1 MMNSKKLLS
10 AILTGMLLISSLLPC
25 YAATTQDK
33 INDEKAAKERTE
45 SSLDDTKSRIN
56 SLQSLKNESEAY
68 LTELN
73 AQLEELKNTLE
84 QLQKD
89 FEAKQEELEK
99 VQKELAEAKKQE
111 AKQYEDMKLRIQFM
125 YEKSSIDYLD
135 MLLSSDSLT
144 DFLNR
149 ADNISQISEYDRQML
164 KEYQETKEKIK
175 EKQAQVKVEQAAIEA
190 LQEDSA
196 EKQGEVEEIVASTYN
211 QISEYAGD
219 LQDAA
224 SEEAAL
230 LSKISQQEA
239 SINGLL
245 KQAKD
250 EEAAAAAK
258 AKAEAQ
264 ARAKAEEDAKVTV
277 KEETPEQSAEVIPE
291 DTGGSEDTDDTAD
304 YETPSSDASDEETA
318 QEEVQDEP
326 ESENSESGSSNQGT
340 YLGTFKLT
348 AYCSCSSCCG
358 SWSGGPTASGA
369 MPSAGRTVAMGGV
382 SFGTKLLINGNVY
395 TVEDRGTAY
404 GHVDI
409 YMGSHSQALSF
420 GLQYAEVYQLN

>member
-1 MMNSKKLLS
+1 MNSKKLLS
-10 AILTGMLLISSLLPC
+10 VILAGTLLISSILPC

-33 INDEKAAKERTE
+33 IQDAKAEKEKTE
-45 SSLDDTKSRIN
+45 SSLSDTKSRIN
-56 SLQSLKNESEAY
+56 NLQSEKSESETY

-73 AQLEELKNTLE
+73 AQLEDLKNTLE

-89 FEAKQEELEK
+89 FDAKQIELEK
-99 VQKELAEAKKQE
+99 VQKELAEAKEQE
-111 AKQYEDMKLRIQFM
+111 ARQYEDMKLRIQFM

-135 MLLSSDSLT
+135 MLLSSDGFT
-144 DFLNR
+144 EFLNR

-164 KEYQETKEKIK
+164 KEYEQTKELIK
-175 EKQAQVKVEQAAIEA
+175 EKNAQVKEEKAAIEA
-190 LQEDSA
+190 LQAESA
-196 EKQGEVEEIVASTYN
+196 VKQGEVEEVVASTYN
-211 QISEYAGD
+211 QISEYTAE
-219 LQDAA
+219 LENAE
-224 SEEAAL
+224 SEEASL

-250 EEAAAAAK
+250 EEAAVAK

-264 ARAKAEEDAKVTV
+264 AKAEEEAKAAA
-277 KEETPEQSAEVIPE
+277 KEESQRQSADEAQEDASDSEQS
-291 DTGGSEDTDDTAD
+291 SDDYD
-304 YETPSSDASDEETA
+304 YEAPSSDNDDEGTA
-318 QEEVQDEP
+318 QEEVQEETKKEV
-326 ESENSESGSSNQGT
+326 ESESSDSGSGSQGN
-340 YLGTFKLT
+340 YLGSFKLT

-382 SFGTKLLINGNVY
+382 PFGTKLLINGNVY

-420 GLQYAEVYQLN
+420 GLKYADVYQMN

>member
-10 AILTGMLLISSLLPC
+10 AILTGVLLISSLLPC

-33 INDEKAAKERTE
+33 INDAKAAKERTE

-89 FEAKQEELEK
+89 FEAKQKELEK

-144 DFLNR
+144 DFLNQ

-211 QISEYAGD
+211 QISEYAAD
-219 LQDAA
+219 IHDAA

-230 LSKISQQEA
+230 LSKISQQET

-250 EEAAAAAK
+250 EEAAAK

-264 ARAKAEEDAKVTV
+264 ARAKAEEEAKATA
-277 KEETPEQSAEVIPE
+277 KEETPEQSAEVTPE
-291 DTGGSEDTDDTAD
+291 DTGGSEDTGDTAD
-304 YETPSSDASDEETA
+304 YEMPSSDAGDEETA
-318 QEEVQDEP
+318 QEEVQEEP
-326 ESENSESGSSNQGT
+326 ESESSESGSSHQGT

-409 YMGSHSQALSF
+409 YMGNHSQALSF
-420 GLQYAEVYQLN
+420 GLQYAEVYQVN

>member
-1 MMNSKKLLS
+1 MNSKKLLS
-10 AILTGMLLISSLLPC
+10 VILAGMLLISSILPC

-33 INDEKAAKERTE
+33 IQDAKAEKEKTE
-45 SSLDDTKSRIN
+45 SSLSDTKSRIN
-56 SLQSLKNESEAY
+56 NLQSEKSESETY

-73 AQLEELKNTLE
+73 AQLEDLKNTLE

-89 FEAKQEELEK
+89 FDAKQVELEK

-111 AKQYEDMKLRIQFM
+111 ARQYEDMKLRIQFM

-135 MLLSSDSLT
+135 MLLSSDGFT
-144 DFLNR
+144 EFLNR

-164 KEYQETKEKIK
+164 KEYEKTKEIIK
-175 EKQAQVKVEQAAIEA
+175 EKNAQVKEEKAAIEA
-190 LQEDSA
+190 LQAESA
-196 EKQGEVEEIVASTYN
+196 VKQGEVEEVVASTYN
-211 QISEYAGD
+211 QISEYAAE
-219 LQDAA
+219 LENAE

-230 LSKISQQEA
+230 LSRVSQQEA

-250 EEAAAAAK
+250 EEAAAAK
-258 AKAEAQ
+258 AKAEAKAQ
-264 ARAKAEEDAKVTV
+264 AEAKAAA
-277 KEETPEQSAEVIPE
+277 KEESQRQSADEAQEDTSDSEQS
-291 DTGGSEDTDDTAD
+291 SDDSD
-304 YETPSSDASDEETA
+304 YEAPSSDNADEGTV
-318 QEEVQDEP
+318 QEEVQEETQKEV
-326 ESENSESGSSNQGT
+326 ESESSDSGSGSQGT
-340 YLGTFKLT
+340 YLGSFKLT

-382 SFGTKLLINGNVY
+382 PFGTKLLINGNVY

-420 GLQYAEVYQLN
+420 GLKYADVYQVN